1 MTRDTPSP
9 RQHAGPREFA
19 FSTVA
24 IHTGSH
30 PDPSTNAV
38 IAPIGVSTTFA
49 QSEIGTSKYEYSR
62 SGNDSRERFETAVAA
77 LEKAKYGLAFSSGSA
92 VTAAILD
99 SLGSGHIVCG
109 HDVYGGTHRYMTKV
123 ANHKGLQTTFANL
136 TNPGVLRG
144 LIQENTKAVWV
155 ESPSNPTLTLVD
167 IAEIARIAKE
177 TNPKIVV
184 VVDNTFNSPYVSN
197 PIALGADIVLHSVT
211 KYINGHS
218 DVVMGALV
226 TNSET
231 LYDTL
236 KFLQNANGAVPSP
249 FDCFLAHRGL
259 KTLALRARAASDS
272 AFAIAQYL
280 ASSSSVLA
288 VSYPG
293 LKSHPQH
300 QLTYKQNRL
309 DAHGHPFS
317 GGMISFRIKGGAVA
331 AEQFVYSTKL
341 FTLAESL
348 GGVESLLEIP
358 ARMTHAGLTE
368 EERIRAGVY
377 PDLIRL
383 SVGIED
389 QEDLIWDIQQA
400 LDKSV
405 PMISVASMQLKDEPE
420 IDSGI
425 GSEVSSVVY

>member
-1 MTRDTPSP
+1 MTQDNPS
-9 RQHAGPREFA
+9 QLSSSREYSFA
-19 FSTVA
+19 TVA

-77 LEKAKYGLAFSSGSA
+77 LEKGKYGLTFSSGSA

-99 SLGSGHIVCG
+99 SLRSGHIICG

-136 TNPGVLRG
+136 TNPQALKKVIRDD
-144 LIQENTKAVWV
+144 TKAVWV

-167 IAEIARIAKE
+167 IAEISRIAKE
-177 TNPKIVV
+177 INPKIIII
-184 VVDNTFNSPYVSN
+184 VDNTFLSPYVSN
-197 PIALGADIVLHSVT
+197 PLTLGADIVFHSVT

-226 TNSET
+226 TNSDS
-231 LYDTL
+231 LYETL

-259 KTLALRARAASDS
+259 KTLALRAQAASDN
-272 AFAIAQYL
+272 ALIIAKYL
-280 ASSSSVLA
+280 ASSPHVLA

-300 QLTYKQNRL
+300 HLTYKQHRVTSNDTPL
-309 DAHGHPFS
+309 S
-317 GGMISFRIKGGAVA
+317 GGMISFRIKGGPLA
-331 AEQFVYSTKL
+331 AEKFVYSTKL

-368 EERIRAGVY
+368 EERVRAGVY

-389 QEDLIWDIQQA
+389 QEDLIWDIEQA
-400 LDKSV
+400 FQKALQTVDA
-405 PMISVASMQLKDEPE
+405 VAKEEQEL
-420 IDSGI
+420 DSGI
-425 GSEVSSVVY
+425 GSEASSVGNQDA

>member
-1 MTRDTPSP
+1 MTRDNPAS
-9 RQHAGPREFA
+9 QHSAPRELGFA
-19 FSTVA
+19 TVA

-38 IAPIGVSTTFA
+38 IAPIGISTTFA
-49 QSEIGTSKYEYSR
+49 QSEIGTSKFEYSR

-99 SLGSGHIVCG
+99 SLRSGHIVCS

-123 ANHKGLQTTFANL
+123 ANHKGLETTFANL
-136 TNPGVLRG
+136 TDPEVLRG
-144 LIQENTKAVWV
+144 LIRADTKAVWV

-167 IAEIARIAKE
+167 IAEITRIAKE
-177 TNPKIVV
+177 INPEIII

-197 PIALGADIVLHSVT
+197 PITLGADIVFHSVT

-226 TNSET
+226 TNSDS
-231 LYDTL
+231 LYQTL

-259 KTLALRARAASDS
+259 KTLALRARAASDN
-272 AFAIAQYL
+272 ALAIAQFL
-280 ASSSSVLA
+280 ASSPNVIA

-309 DAHGHPFS
+309 DALGHPLS
-317 GGMISFRIKGGAVA
+317 GGMISFRITGGAAA
-331 AEQFVYSTKL
+331 AEQFVYSTKF

-358 ARMTHAGLTE
+358 ARMTHSGLTE
-368 EERIRAGVY
+368 QERVRAGVY

-389 QEDLIWDIQQA
+389 QDDLIWDIQQA
-400 LDKSV
+400 FEKAIPALSG
-405 PMISVASMQLKDEPE
+405 ASTPVKEEQE

-425 GSEVSSVVY
+425 GSEVSSVVS

>member
-1 MTRDTPSP
+1 MTRGSSSQSP
-9 RQHAGPREFA
+9 RDFA
-19 FSTVA
+19 FATVA

-77 LEKAKYGLAFSSGSA
+77 LEKGRYGLAFSSGSA

-99 SLGSGHIVCG
+99 SLRSGHVICS

-123 ANHKGLQTTFANL
+123 ANHKGLETTFANL
-136 TNPGVLRG
+136 SNPEILKK
-144 LIQENTKAVWV
+144 LIRKDTKAVWI
-155 ESPSNPTLTLVD
+155 ESPSNPTLALVD
-167 IAEIARIAKE
+167 IVEITRVAKQI
-177 TNPKIVV
+177 NPNILIVA
-184 VVDNTFNSPYVSN
+184 DNTFLSPYVSN
-197 PIALGADIVLHSVT
+197 PLTLGADIVFHSVT

-226 TNSET
+226 TNSDS
-231 LYDTL
+231 LYETL
-236 KFLQNANGAVPSP
+236 KFLQNANGAVPSA

-259 KTLALRARAASDS
+259 KTLALRAKAASDN
-272 AFAIAQYL
+272 ALAIANYL
-280 ASSSSVLA
+280 SSSPHVIA

-300 QLTYKQNRL
+300 LLTYKQHRL
-309 DAHGHPFS
+309 DASGHPLS
-317 GGMISFRIKGGAVA
+317 GGMISFRIRGGAFA
-331 AEQFVYSTKL
+331 AEQFCYSTKL

-368 EERIRAGVY
+368 EERVRAGVF

-389 QEDLIWDIQQA
+389 QEDLIWDLEQA
-400 LDKSV
+400 FSKALPARVEVVKEEQEV
-405 PMISVASMQLKDEPE
+405 
-420 IDSGI
+420 DSGF
-425 GSEVSSVVY
+425 GSEASSNTGA

>member
-1 MTRDTPSP
+1 MTKTQP
-9 RQHAGPREFA
+9 RQFA

-30 PDPSTNAV
+30 PDPATNAV
-38 IAPIGVSTTFA
+38 IPPIGVSTTFA
-49 QSEIGTSKYEYSR
+49 QSEIGTAKYEYSR
-62 SGNDSRERFETAVAA
+62 SGNDSRERFEAAVAA
-77 LEKAKYGLAFSSGSA
+77 LEKGKYGLAFSSGSA

-99 SLGSGHIVCG
+99 SLRGGHVVCG

-136 TNPGVLRG
+136 SDTQALKG
-144 LIQENTKAVWV
+144 LVKPDTKAIWI

-167 IAEIARIAKE
+167 IAGISRLAKE
-177 TNPKIVV
+177 LNPNVIV
-184 VVDNTFNSPYVSN
+184 VVDNTFLSPYVSN
-197 PIALGADIVLHSVT
+197 PLTLGADVVFHSVT

-226 TNSET
+226 TNSEA

-259 KTLALRARAASDS
+259 KTLALRATAASDN
-272 AFAIAQYL
+272 ALTIATHL
-280 ASSSSVLA
+280 ASSPHVLS

-300 QLTYKQNRL
+300 ELAYKQHRL
-309 DAHGHPFS
+309 DATGRPLS
-317 GGMISFRIKGGAVA
+317 GGMISFRIKGGALA
-331 AEQFVYSTKL
+331 AEQFCYSTKL
-341 FTLAESL
+341 FALAESL
-348 GGVESLLEIP
+348 GGVESLVEIP
-358 ARMTHAGLTE
+358 ARMTHAGLTQ
-368 EERIRAGVY
+368 EERVRAGVF

-389 QEDLIWDIQQA
+389 KEDLIWDVDQA
-400 LDKSV
+400 FAKVSRRLVSAKEDV
-405 PMISVASMQLKDEPE
+405 E

-425 GSEVSSVVY
+425 GSESSSVQDVSMN

>member
-1 MTRDTPSP
+1 MTPS
-9 RQHAGPREFA
+9 RNYA

-24 IHTGSH
+24 IHIGSH

-38 IAPIGVSTTFA
+38 IAPIGISTTFA

-77 LEKAKYGLAFSSGSA
+77 LEQGKYGLAFSSGSA
-92 VTAAILD
+92 VTAALLD
-99 SLGSGHIVCG
+99 SLRSGHVVCG

-123 ANHKGLQTTFANL
+123 ASHKGLQTTFAQLSNAE
-136 TNPGVLRG
+136 VLRG
-144 LIQENTKAVWV
+144 LIRADTKAVWV
-155 ESPSNPTLTLVD
+155 ESPSNPTLTLID
-167 IAEIARIAKE
+167 IAEISRVAKE
-177 TNPKIVV
+177 VKSDIIVI
-184 VVDNTFNSPYVSN
+184 VDNTFLSPYISN
-197 PIALGADIVLHSVT
+197 PLTLGADIVFHSVT

-226 TNSET
+226 TNSDT
-231 LYDTL
+231 LYETL

-259 KTLALRARAASDS
+259 KTLALRVKAASDN
-272 AFAIAQYL
+272 ALAVAHYL
-280 ASSSSVLA
+280 SSSPDVVA

-293 LKSHPQH
+293 LSSHPQH
-300 QLTYKQNRL
+300 HLTYKQHRIINGKPL
-309 DAHGHPFS
+309 S
-317 GGMISFRIKGGAVA
+317 GGMISFRIRGGAIA
-331 AEQFVYSTKL
+331 AERFCYSTKL

-358 ARMTHAGLTE
+358 ARMTHSGLTE
-368 EERIRAGVY
+368 EERLRAGVF

-389 QEDLIWDIQQA
+389 EEDLLWDIKQA
-400 LDKSV
+400 LSKAVTVV
-405 PMISVASMQLKDEPE
+405 PAEKEEQEV
-420 IDSGI
+420 DSGF
-425 GSEVSSVVY
+425 GSEASSIMNQ

>member
-1 MTRDTPSP
+1 MTQDNPSQ
-9 RQHAGPREFA
+9 RHYAFA
-19 FSTVA
+19 TVA

-38 IAPIGVSTTFA
+38 IAPIGISTTFA

-77 LEKAKYGLAFSSGSA
+77 LEKGKYGLAFSSGSA
-92 VTAAILD
+92 VTAALLD
-99 SLGSGHIVCG
+99 SLRGGHVVCG

-123 ANHKGLQTTFANL
+123 ANHKGLQTTFARL
-136 TNPGVLRG
+136 SDAEVLRT
-144 LIQENTKAVWV
+144 LIRADTKAVWV

-167 IAEIARIAKE
+167 IAEISRVAKE
-177 TNPKIVV
+177 VKPDIIV
-184 VVDNTFNSPYVSN
+184 VVDNTFLSPYVSN
-197 PIALGADIVLHSVT
+197 PLTLGADIVFHSVT

-226 TNSET
+226 TNSDA
-231 LYDTL
+231 LYESL

-259 KTLALRARAASDS
+259 KTLALRAKAASDN
-272 AFAIAQYL
+272 ALAIAHYL
-280 ASSSSVLA
+280 ATSPDVIA

-300 QLTYKQNRL
+300 LLTLKQHRL
-309 DAHGHPFS
+309 VNGQPLS
-317 GGMISFRIKGGAVA
+317 GGMISFRIRGGPVA
-331 AEQFVYSTKL
+331 AERFCYSTKL

-368 EERIRAGVY
+368 EERLRAGVF

-389 QEDLIWDIQQA
+389 VEDLVWDIEQA
-400 LDKSV
+400 LRKAVTVNIADIKEEQEV
-405 PMISVASMQLKDEPE
+405 
-420 IDSGI
+420 DSGF
-425 GSEVSSVVY
+425 GSETSSIMNQ

>member
-1 MTRDTPSP
+1 MTQDNPSET
-9 RQHAGPREFA
+9 GREYA
-19 FSTVA
+19 FSTIA

-30 PDPSTNAV
+30 PDLATNAV

-77 LEKAKYGLAFSSGSA
+77 LERGKYGLAFSSGSA

-99 SLGSGHIVCG
+99 SLHGGHIISS

-123 ANHKGLQTTFANL
+123 AYHKGLQTTFANL
-136 TNPGVLRG
+136 SNPEKLRE
-144 LIQENTKAVWV
+144 LVQVDTKAIWV
-155 ESPSNPTLTLVD
+155 ESPSNPTLSLVD
-167 IAEIARIAKE
+167 VGEISRIAKE
-177 TNPKIVV
+177 INPSIIV
-184 VVDNTFNSPYVSN
+184 VVDNTFLSPYISN
-197 PIALGADIVLHSVT
+197 PLTLGADIVFHSVT

-226 TNSET
+226 TNSES
-231 LYDTL
+231 LYQTL

-259 KTLALRARAASDS
+259 KTLALRSKAASDN
-272 AFAIAQYL
+272 ALAVARHL
-280 ASSSSVLA
+280 ASSPNVIA

-300 QLTYKQNRL
+300 SLTYKQHRL
-309 DAHGHPFS
+309 DSYGHPLS
-317 GGMISFRIKGGAVA
+317 GGMISFRIRGGPLA
-331 AEQFVYSTKL
+331 AEQFCYSTKL

-368 EERIRAGVY
+368 EERIRAGVF

-389 QEDLIWDIQQA
+389 QDDLIWDIEQA
-400 LDKSV
+400 FVKALPALSAGVKEE
-405 PMISVASMQLKDEPE
+405 QE

-425 GSEVSSVVY
+425 GSEASSDGAPEA

>member
-1 MTRDTPSP
+1 MTLENPSQQTSQRDY
-9 RQHAGPREFA
+9 AFA
-19 FSTVA
+19 TVA

-30 PDPSTNAV
+30 PDPATNAV

-77 LEKAKYGLAFSSGSA
+77 LEKGKYGLAFSSGSA

-99 SLGSGHIVCG
+99 SLRGGHIVCG

-136 TNPGVLRG
+136 SDPEALRG
-144 LIQENTKAVWV
+144 LIRVNTKAVWV

-167 IAEIARIAKE
+167 IAAISRIAKE
-177 TNPKIVV
+177 INPSIII
-184 VVDNTFNSPYVSN
+184 VVDNTFLSPYVSN
-197 PIALGADIVLHSVT
+197 PLTLGADIVFHSVT

-226 TNSET
+226 TNSDY
-231 LYDTL
+231 LYQTL
-236 KFLQNANGAVPSP
+236 KFLQNANGAVPSA

-259 KTLALRARAASDS
+259 KTLALRAKAASDN
-272 AFAIAQYL
+272 ALAIATHL
-280 ASSSSVLA
+280 AFSPNVIS

-300 QLTYKQNRL
+300 RLTYKQHRL
-309 DAHGHPFS
+309 DASARPLS
-317 GGMISFRIKGGAVA
+317 GGMISFRIKGGALA
-331 AEQFVYSTKL
+331 AEQFCYSTKL

-358 ARMTHAGLTE
+358 ARMTHSGLTE
-368 EERIRAGVY
+368 EERVRAGVF

-389 QEDLIWDIQQA
+389 KDDLIWDIEQA
-400 LDKSV
+400 FQKALPTS
-405 PMISVASMQLKDEPE
+405 IE
-420 IDSGI
+420 IGKEEVEVDSGI
-425 GSEVSSVVY
+425 GSEVSSIMNP

>member
-1 MTRDTPSP
+1 MTRSTSA
-9 RQHAGPREFA
+9 QHEYAFA
-19 FSTVA
+19 TVA

-38 IAPIGVSTTFA
+38 IAPIGISTTFA

-77 LEKAKYGLAFSSGSA
+77 LEKARYGLAFSSGSA
-92 VTAAILD
+92 VTAALLD
-99 SLGSGHIVCG
+99 SLRGGHIVCG

-123 ANHKGLQTTFANL
+123 ANHKGLKTTFANL
-136 TNPGVLRG
+136 SNPEVLRG
-144 LIQENTKAVWV
+144 LIRSDTKAVWI

-167 IAEIARIAKE
+167 IAAISRVAKE
-177 TNPKIVV
+177 VNPNILII
-184 VVDNTFNSPYVSN
+184 VDNTFLSPYISN
-197 PIALGADIVLHSVT
+197 PLNLGADIVFHSVT

-226 TNSET
+226 TNSDT
-231 LYDTL
+231 LYEIL

-259 KTLALRARAASDS
+259 KTLALRAKAASDN
-272 AFAIAQYL
+272 ALAIATYL
-280 ASSSSVLA
+280 ESSPNVVS

-300 QLTYKQNRL
+300 NITYRQHRIGAKGQPL
-309 DAHGHPFS
+309 S
-317 GGMISFRIKGGAVA
+317 GGMISFRIKGGPMA
-331 AEQFVYSTKL
+331 AEQFCYSTKL

-368 EERIRAGVY
+368 AERVRAGVY

-389 QEDLIWDIQQA
+389 AEDLIWDIEQA
-400 LDKSV
+400 MRKALEAVEVKPAELEV
-405 PMISVASMQLKDEPE
+405 
-420 IDSGI
+420 DSGFA
-425 GSEVSSVVY
+425 SEASSVMN

>member
-1 MTRDTPSP
+1 MTQDTPSL
-9 RQHAGPREFA
+9 HSSPREYSFA
-19 FSTVA
+19 TVA

-77 LEKAKYGLAFSSGSA
+77 LEKGKYGLAFSSGSA

-99 SLGSGHIVCG
+99 SLRRGHIVCG

-123 ANHKGLQTTFANL
+123 ANHKGLKTTFANL
-136 TNPGVLRG
+136 TNPEVLRK
-144 LIQENTKAVWV
+144 LIRDDTKAIWA

-167 IAEIARIAKE
+167 IAEISRIAKE
-177 TNPKIVV
+177 INPEIII
-184 VVDNTFNSPYVSN
+184 VVDNTFLSPYVSN
-197 PIALGADIVLHSVT
+197 PLTLGADIVFHSVT

-226 TNSET
+226 TNSDS
-231 LYDTL
+231 LYETL

-259 KTLALRARAASDS
+259 KTLALRAKAASDN
-272 AFAIAQYL
+272 ALTIANHL
-280 ASSSSVLA
+280 ASSPNVLA

-300 QLTYKQNRL
+300 HLTYKQHRL
-309 DAHGHPFS
+309 ASNGTPLS
-317 GGMISFRIKGGAVA
+317 GGMISFRIKGGPLA

-358 ARMTHAGLTE
+358 ARMTHSGLTE
-368 EERIRAGVY
+368 EERVRAGVY

-389 QEDLIWDIQQA
+389 HEDLIWDIEQA
-400 LDKSV
+400 FEKALQSIVVGKEE
-405 PMISVASMQLKDEPE
+405 QE

-425 GSEVSSVVY
+425 GSEASSVGNQDA

>member
-1 MTRDTPSP
+1 MTQDKTQPNQS
-9 RQHAGPREFA
+9 HREYNFA
-19 FSTVA
+19 TVA

-77 LEKAKYGLAFSSGSA
+77 LEKGKYGLAFSSGSA

-99 SLGSGHIVCG
+99 SLRGGHIVSS

-123 ANHKGLQTTFANL
+123 AKHKGLETTFANL
-136 TNPGVLRG
+136 SNPEKVREVLRSD
-144 LIQENTKAVWV
+144 TKGVWV
-155 ESPSNPTLTLVD
+155 ESPSNPTLSLVD
-167 IAEIARIAKE
+167 IGAISRIAKE
-177 TNPKIVV
+177 VNPDIII
-184 VVDNTFNSPYVSN
+184 VVDNTFLSPYVSN
-197 PIALGADIVLHSVT
+197 PLTLGADIVFHSVT

-226 TNSET
+226 TNSDF
-231 LYDTL
+231 LYETL

-259 KTLALRARAASDS
+259 KTLALRVKAASDN
-272 AFAIAQYL
+272 ALGIATFL
-280 ASSSSVLA
+280 ANSPHVLA

-300 QLTYKQNRL
+300 ALTYKQHRIDSSGQPL
-309 DAHGHPFS
+309 S
-317 GGMISFRIKGGAVA
+317 GGMISFRIRGGSQV
-331 AEQFVYSTKL
+331 AEQFCYSTKL

-358 ARMTHAGLTE
+358 ARMTHSGLTE
-368 EERIRAGVY
+368 EERIRAGVF

-389 QEDLIWDIQQA
+389 QEDLIWDIEEA
-400 LDKSV
+400 FEKARGTEIEES
-405 PMISVASMQLKDEPE
+405 IKDEQE
-420 IDSGI
+420 GDSGL
-425 GSEVSSVVY
+425 GSEVSSVTA